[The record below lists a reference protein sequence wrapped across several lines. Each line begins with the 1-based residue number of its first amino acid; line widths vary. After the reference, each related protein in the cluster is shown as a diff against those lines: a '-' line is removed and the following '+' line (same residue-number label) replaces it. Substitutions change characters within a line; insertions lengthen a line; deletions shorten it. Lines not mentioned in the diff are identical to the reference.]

1 MKIYFF
7 LILITSVG
15 FSQSTGLSVYG
26 VGEKID
32 DTDPASLAM
41 GNSSFF
47 SGNSKH
53 ISNSSPS
60 SIWRSALTRFTI
72 HSGLNYLS
80 IGEFPDQHQQ
90 NLTSFSILFPVG
102 NKKVIGLGLKPT
114 YRTNKFTVTD
124 EEFQFIGADENITGT
139 PVAIKNS
146 YKIDGGISEMFLEY
160 SRKLSSRFSGG
171 IKYSILFGNQLLND
185 ELYTY
190 DVVIDTS
197 LSSGIL
203 INEFI
208 VNEGEDDEDT
218 LYASGING
226 VMTEVNKFRKFSGSS
241 ISAEGRYF
249 NKSHE
254 LVLNVMIKGK
264 TKVETTNQITVGNST
279 STNKFENSA
288 TNVSSDFGF
297 GYRYKISNNSGITVE
312 IHNNSS
318 FNIPENAAI
327 FNIMPPSEKSIHFG
341 SYYQIRNSKIGYWN
355 NLNLRGGAYMKN
367 LDFTD
372 GIYRDVGATV
382 GIGFEYL
389 SNTQSI
395 DLALRM
401 GKKESR
407 LLIGEYEEYI
417 SFHIGITTGE
427 KWFMKRR
434 RK

>member
-1 MKIYFF
+1 MKLYLF
-7 LILITSVG
+7 LILITG
-15 FSQSTGLSVYG
+15 IGYSQATGLSIYG
-26 VGEKID
+26 VGEKIHN
-32 DTDPASLAM
+32 TDPASLAM

-53 ISNSSPS
+53 ISNGSPS
-60 SIWRSALTRFTI
+60 SLWRSALTRFTI

-80 IGEFPDQHQQ
+80 TTQFPDQHQQ

-114 YRTNKFTVTD
+114 YRINKLTVTD
-124 EEFQFIGADENITGT
+124 EEFQFIGADESITGA
-139 PVAIKNS
+139 PIAYKNS
-146 YKIDGGISEMFLEY
+146 YTIDGGISEMFLEF
-160 SRKLSSRFSGG
+160 SRKLTPHFSGG
-171 IKYSILFGNQLLND
+171 IKYSLLFGNQILKD

-190 DVVIDTS
+190 DVVID
-197 LSSGIL
+197 SSYIGGLL
-203 INEFI
+203 IKEF
-208 VNEGEDDEDT
+208 EDNGDT
-218 LYASGING
+218 LYATAVNG
-226 VMTEVNKFRKFSGSS
+226 VMTEVNKYRKFSGSS
-241 ISAEGRYF
+241 ISAEGRYSSE
-249 NKSHE
+249 KHE
-254 LVLNVMIKGK
+254 LVLNVSINGK

-279 STNKFENSA
+279 STNTFENSA
-288 TNVSSDFGF
+288 TNLSSDIGL

-312 IHNNSS
+312 IHNKSP

-327 FNIMPPSEKSIHFG
+327 FDIMPPAESSIHFG
-341 SYYQIRNSKIGYWN
+341 SYYQFRNSKIGYWN
-355 NLNLRGGAYMKN
+355 NLNIRGGAYVKN

-372 GIYRDVGATV
+372 GIFRDVGATV
-382 GIGFEYL
+382 GLGIEYL
-389 SNTQSI
+389 GNTQSV
-395 DLALRM
+395 DLALRL

>member
-7 LILITSVG
+7 LILITGIVY
-15 FSQSTGLSVYG
+15 SQATGLSIYG

-32 DTDPASLAM
+32 NTDPASLAM

-53 ISNSSPS
+53 ISNGSPS
-60 SIWRSALTRFTI
+60 SLWRSDLTRFTI

-80 IGEFPDQHQQ
+80 TDQFPDQHQQ
-90 NLTSFSILFPVG
+90 NLTSFSMLFPLG
-102 NKKVIGLGLKPT
+102 NKKVIGLGLKPA
-114 YRTNKFTVTD
+114 YRTNKLTVKD
-124 EEFQFIGADENITGT
+124 EDFQFIGADESITGV
-139 PVAIKNS
+139 PIAYKNS
-146 YKIDGGISEMFLEY
+146 YTIDGGISEMFLEY
-160 SRKLSSRFSGG
+160 SRKLTSHFSGG
-171 IKYSILFGNQLLND
+171 IKYSLLFGNQILKD

-197 LSSGIL
+197 SSIGLL
-203 INEFI
+203 INDF
-208 VNEGEDDEDT
+208 VDNGDT
-218 LYASGING
+218 LYATAVNG
-226 VMTEVNKFRKFSGSS
+226 VMTEVNKYRKFSGSS
-241 ISAEGRYF
+241 ISAEGSYSSE
-249 NKSHE
+249 KHK
-254 LVLNVMIKGK
+254 LVLNVLIKGK

-279 STNKFENSA
+279 STNTFENSA
-288 TNVSSDFGF
+288 TNVSSDIGL

-312 IHNNSS
+312 IHNKSP
-318 FNIPENAAI
+318 FNIPENVAI
-327 FNIMPPSEKSIHFG
+327 FDIMPPGEKSIHFG

-355 NLNLRGGAYMKN
+355 NLNIRGGAYMKN

-372 GIYRDVGATV
+372 GIFRDVGATF

-389 SNTQSI
+389 SNTQSV
-395 DLALRM
+395 DLALRL

-427 KWFMKRR
+427 KWFMRRR

>member
-7 LILITSVG
+7 LILITGIG

-32 DTDPASLAM
+32 NTDPASLAM
-41 GNSSFF
+41 GSSSFF

-53 ISNSSPS
+53 ISNGSPS
-60 SIWRSALTRFTI
+60 SLWRSALTRFTI

-80 IGEFPDQHQQ
+80 TTQFPDQHQQ

-114 YRTNKFTVTD
+114 YRTNKLTVTD
-124 EEFQFIGADENITGT
+124 EEFQFIGADESITGA
-139 PVAIKNS
+139 PIAYKNS
-146 YKIDGGISEMFLEY
+146 YTIDGGISEIFFEY
-160 SRKLSSRFSGG
+160 SRKLTPHFSGG
-171 IKYSILFGNQLLND
+171 IKYSLLFGNQILKD

-190 DVVIDTS
+190 DVVIDI
-197 LSSGIL
+197 SSSRGLL
-203 INEFI
+203 INDF
-208 VNEGEDDEDT
+208 VDNGDT
-218 LYASGING
+218 LYAIAVND
-226 VMTEVNKFRKFSGSS
+226 VMTEVNKYRKFSGSS
-241 ISAEGRYF
+241 ISAEGRYSSE
-249 NKSHE
+249 KHE
-254 LVLNVMIKGK
+254 LVLNVLIKGK

-279 STNKFENSA
+279 STKTFENSA
-288 TNVSSDFGF
+288 TNLSSDNGL

-312 IHNNSS
+312 IHNKSP

-327 FNIMPPSEKSIHFG
+327 FNIMPPGEKSIHFG

-355 NLNLRGGAYMKN
+355 NLNIRGGAYMKN
-367 LDFTD
+367 LDFSD
-372 GIYRDVGATV
+372 GIFRDVGATF

-389 SNTQSI
+389 SNTQSV
-395 DLALRM
+395 DLALRL

>member
-7 LILITSVG
+7 LILITG
-15 FSQSTGLSVYG
+15 IGYSQATGLSIYG

-32 DTDPASLAM
+32 NTDPASLAM

-53 ISNSSPS
+53 ISNGSPS
-60 SIWRSALTRFTI
+60 SLWRSALTRFTI

-80 IGEFPDQHQQ
+80 TGQFPDQHQQ

-102 NKKVIGLGLKPT
+102 SKKVIGLGLKPT
-114 YRTNKFTVTD
+114 YRTNKLKVAD
-124 EEFQFIGADENITGT
+124 EKFQFIGADESITGDII
-139 PVAIKNS
+139 AYKNV
-146 YKIDGGISEMFLEY
+146 YTIDGGISEMFLGY
-160 SRKLSSRFSGG
+160 SQKLSPQFSVG
-171 IKYSILFGNQLLND
+171 IKYSLLFGNQFLND

-190 DVVIDTS
+190 DVVLDTS
-197 LSSGIL
+197 SAGGLL
-203 INEFI
+203 ISEFMD
-208 VNEGEDDEDT
+208 NGDT
-218 LYASGING
+218 FYAKAENG
-226 VMTEVNKFRKFSGSS
+226 LMTEVNKYRKFSGAS
-241 ISAEGRYF
+241 ISAEGRYL
-249 NKSHE
+249 NERHE
-254 LVLNVMIKGK
+254 FVLNVLIKGK
-264 TKVETTNQITVGNST
+264 TKVETTNQIIVGNST
-279 STNKFENSA
+279 STNTFENSA
-288 TNVSSDFGF
+288 TKLSSDIGL

-312 IHNNSS
+312 LHNNSP

-327 FNIMPPSEKSIHFG
+327 FDIMPPGEKSIHFG
-341 SYYQIRNSKIGYWN
+341 SYYQFRNSKIGYWN
-355 NLNLRGGAYMKN
+355 NLNIRGGAYMKN
-367 LDFTD
+367 LEFSD
-372 GIYRDVGATV
+372 GIFRDVGATF

-389 SNTQSI
+389 GNTQSV
-395 DLALRM
+395 DLALRL

>member
-7 LILITSVG
+7 LILITG
-15 FSQSTGLSVYG
+15 IGYSQATGLSIYG
-26 VGEKID
+26 VGEKMD
-32 DTDPASLAM
+32 NTDPASLAM

-53 ISNSSPS
+53 ISNGSPS
-60 SIWRSALTRFTI
+60 SVWRSSLTRFTI

-80 IGEFPDQHQQ
+80 TTQFPDQHQQ

-102 NKKVIGLGLKPT
+102 NKKVIGLGIKPT
-114 YRTNKFTVTD
+114 YRTNKLTVTD
-124 EEFQFIGADENITGT
+124 EEFQFIGADESITGA
-139 PVAIKNS
+139 PIAYKNS
-146 YKIDGGISEMFLEY
+146 YTIDGGISEIFFEY
-160 SRKLSSRFSGG
+160 SRKLTPHFSGG
-171 IKYSILFGNQLLND
+171 IKYSLLFGNLILKD

-197 LSSGIL
+197 YSGGLL
-203 INEFI
+203 IKEF
-208 VNEGEDDEDT
+208 EDNGYT
-218 LYASGING
+218 LYAIAVND
-226 VMTEVNKFRKFSGSS
+226 VMTEVNKYRKFSGSN
-241 ISAEGRYF
+241 ISAEGRY
-249 NKSHE
+249 SMERHE
-254 LVLNVMIKGK
+254 LVLNVLIKGK
-264 TKVETTNQITVGNST
+264 TKVETTNQITVENST
-279 STNKFENSA
+279 STNTFENSA
-288 TNVSSDFGF
+288 TNLSSDIGL

-312 IHNNSS
+312 LHNKSP

-327 FNIMPPSEKSIHFG
+327 FDIMPPAESSIHFG
-341 SYYQIRNSKIGYWN
+341 SYYQFRNSKIGYWN
-355 NLNLRGGAYMKN
+355 NLNIRGGAYVKN

-372 GIYRDVGATV
+372 GIFRDVGATV
-382 GIGFEYL
+382 GLGIEYL
-389 SNTQSI
+389 GNTQSV
-395 DLALRM
+395 DLALRL

>member
-7 LILITSVG
+7 LILITG
-15 FSQSTGLSVYG
+15 IGYSQATGLSIYG

-32 DTDPASLAM
+32 NTDPASLAM

-53 ISNSSPS
+53 ISNGSPS
-60 SIWRSALTRFTI
+60 SLWRSALTRFTI

-80 IGEFPDQHQQ
+80 TGQFPDQLQQ

-102 NKKVIGLGLKPT
+102 NKKVFGLGLKPT
-114 YRTNKFTVTD
+114 YRTNKLTLTD
-124 EEFQFIGADENITGT
+124 EDFQFIGADESITGA
-139 PVAIKNS
+139 PIAYKNS
-146 YKIDGGISEMFLEY
+146 YTIDGGISEMFLEY
-160 SRKLSSRFSGG
+160 SRKLTPHFSGG
-171 IKYSILFGNQLLND
+171 IKYSLLFGNQILKD

-197 LSSGIL
+197 SSIGLL
-203 INEFI
+203 INDF
-208 VNEGEDDEDT
+208 VDNGDT
-218 LYASGING
+218 LYATAVNG
-226 VMTEVNKFRKFSGSS
+226 VMTEVNKYRNFSGSS
-241 ISAEGRYF
+241 ISAEGRYSSE
-249 NKSHE
+249 KHE
-254 LVLNVMIKGK
+254 LVLNVLIKGK

-279 STNKFENSA
+279 STNTFENSA
-288 TNVSSDFGF
+288 TNVSSDIGL

-312 IHNNSS
+312 IHNKSP

-327 FNIMPPSEKSIHFG
+327 FDIMPPREKSIHFG

-355 NLNLRGGAYMKN
+355 NLNIRGGAYMKN

-372 GIYRDVGATV
+372 GIFRDVGATF

-389 SNTQSI
+389 SNTQSV
-395 DLALRM
+395 DLALRL

-417 SFHIGITTGE
+417 SFHIGIKTGE

>member
-1 MKIYFF
+1 MKLYLF
-7 LILITSVG
+7 LILITG
-15 FSQSTGLSVYG
+15 IGYSQATGLTIYG

-32 DTDPASLAM
+32 NTDPASLAM

-53 ISNSSPS
+53 ISNGSPS
-60 SIWRSALTRFTI
+60 SLWRSALTRFTI

-80 IGEFPDQHQQ
+80 TTQFPDQHQQ

-114 YRTNKFTVTD
+114 YRINKLTITD
-124 EEFQFIGADENITGT
+124 EEFQFIGADESITGT
-139 PVAIKNS
+139 PIAYKNT
-146 YKIDGGISEMFLEY
+146 YTIDGGISEMFLEY
-160 SRKLSSRFSGG
+160 SRKLTPYYSGG
-171 IKYSILFGNQLLND
+171 IKYSLLFGNQILED

-190 DVVIDTS
+190 DVVID
-197 LSSGIL
+197 SSYIGGLL
-203 INEFI
+203 IKEF
-208 VNEGEDDEDT
+208 EDNGDT
-218 LYASGING
+218 LYATAVNS
-226 VMTEVNKFRKFSGSS
+226 VMTEVNKYQKFSGSS
-241 ISAEGRYF
+241 ISAEGRYSSE
-249 NKSHE
+249 KHE
-254 LVLNVMIKGK
+254 LVLNVSINGK

-279 STNKFENSA
+279 STNIFKNSS
-288 TNVSSDFGF
+288 TNLSSAIGLGF
-297 GYRYKISNNSGITVE
+297 RYKISNNSGITVE
-312 IHNNSS
+312 LHNKSP

-327 FNIMPPSEKSIHFG
+327 FDIMPPAESSIHFG
-341 SYYQIRNSKIGYWN
+341 SYYQFRNSKIGYWN
-355 NLNLRGGAYMKN
+355 NLNIRGGAYVKN

-372 GIYRDVGATV
+372 GIFRDVGATV
-382 GIGFEYL
+382 GLGIEYL
-389 SNTQSI
+389 GNTQSV
-395 DLALRM
+395 DLALRL

>member
-7 LILITSVG
+7 LILITG
-15 FSQSTGLSVYG
+15 IGYSQATGLSIYG
-26 VGEKID
+26 VGEKMD
-32 DTDPASLAM
+32 NTDPASLAM

-53 ISNSSPS
+53 ISNGSPS
-60 SIWRSALTRFTI
+60 SLWRSALTRFTI

-80 IGEFPDQHQQ
+80 TTQFPDQHQQ

-114 YRTNKFTVTD
+114 YRINKLTVTD
-124 EEFQFIGADENITGT
+124 EEFQFIGADESITGA
-139 PVAIKNS
+139 PIAYKNS
-146 YKIDGGISEMFLEY
+146 YTIDGGISEMFLEY
-160 SRKLSSRFSGG
+160 SRKLTPHFSGG
-171 IKYSILFGNQLLND
+171 IKYSLLFGNQILKD

-197 LSSGIL
+197 YSGGLL
-203 INEFI
+203 IKEF
-208 VNEGEDDEDT
+208 EDNGDT
-218 LYASGING
+218 LYATAVNG
-226 VMTEVNKFRKFSGSS
+226 VMTEVNKYRKFSGSS
-241 ISAEGRYF
+241 ISAEGRYSSE
-249 NKSHE
+249 KHE
-254 LVLNVMIKGK
+254 LVLNVSINGK

-279 STNKFENSA
+279 STNIFENSA
-288 TNVSSDFGF
+288 TNLSSAIGLGF
-297 GYRYKISNNSGITVE
+297 RYKISNNSGITVE
-312 IHNNSS
+312 LHNKSP

-327 FNIMPPSEKSIHFG
+327 FDIMPPAESSIHFG
-341 SYYQIRNSKIGYWN
+341 SYYQFRNSKIGYWN
-355 NLNLRGGAYMKN
+355 NLNIRGGAYVKN

-372 GIYRDVGATV
+372 GIFRDVGATV
-382 GIGFEYL
+382 GLGIEYL
-389 SNTQSI
+389 GNTQSV
-395 DLALRM
+395 DLALRL

>member
-7 LILITSVG
+7 LLLITG
-15 FSQSTGLSVYG
+15 IGYSQATGLSIYG

-32 DTDPASLAM
+32 NTDPASLAM

-53 ISNSSPS
+53 ISNGSPS
-60 SIWRSALTRFTI
+60 SLWRSALTRFTI

-80 IGEFPDQHQQ
+80 TTQFPDQHQQ

-114 YRTNKFTVTD
+114 YRTNKLTVTD
-124 EEFQFIGADENITGT
+124 EEFQFIGADESITGA
-139 PVAIKNS
+139 PIAYKNS
-146 YKIDGGISEMFLEY
+146 YTIDGGISEIFFEY
-160 SRKLSSRFSGG
+160 SRKLTPHFSGG
-171 IKYSILFGNQLLND
+171 IKYSLLFGNQILKD

-197 LSSGIL
+197 SSFGLL
-203 INEFI
+203 INEI
-208 VNEGEDDEDT
+208 VDNGDT
-218 LYASGING
+218 LYVKAENG
-226 VMTEVNKFRKFSGSS
+226 VMTEVNKFRKFSGSN
-241 ISAEGRYF
+241 ISAEGRYSSE
-249 NKSHE
+249 KHE
-254 LVLNVMIKGK
+254 LVLNVSINGK

-279 STNKFENSA
+279 STNIFENSA
-288 TNVSSDFGF
+288 TNLSSAIGL
-297 GYRYKISNNSGITVE
+297 GNSYKISNNSGITVE
-312 IHNNSS
+312 LHNKSP

-327 FNIMPPSEKSIHFG
+327 FDIMPPAESSIHFG
-341 SYYQIRNSKIGYWN
+341 SYYQFRNSKIGYWN
-355 NLNLRGGAYMKN
+355 NLNIRGGAYVKN

-372 GIYRDVGATV
+372 GIFRDVGATV
-382 GIGFEYL
+382 GLGIEYL
-389 SNTQSI
+389 GNTQSV
-395 DLALRM
+395 DLALRL